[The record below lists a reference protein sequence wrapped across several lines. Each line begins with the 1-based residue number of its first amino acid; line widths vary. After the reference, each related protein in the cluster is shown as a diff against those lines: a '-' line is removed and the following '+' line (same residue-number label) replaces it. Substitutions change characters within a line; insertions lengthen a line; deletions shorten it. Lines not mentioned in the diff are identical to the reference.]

1 LKMLVTGG
9 AGFIGSHLVSA
20 LIYQGHNVRVIDDLS
35 SSSITNIQAFLGT
48 PELEFVETS
57 MLDRNVLGEGI
68 EWCDMVF
75 HLAAAVGV
83 KKVIYDPVGSTLTN
97 IDTTSLVL
105 ELCSKFDKR
114 VLITSTSEVY
124 GNSTELPFR
133 EDANLVI
140 GPTKQGRWSYACT
153 KALDEF
159 LALAYHQQ
167 YGLPVIVVRLFNT
180 VGPRQAGA
188 FGMVVPRFA
197 QQALKGLPITIFGDG
212 SQSRCFGH
220 VDDIIRGI
228 MGLYDNP
235 DAIGQVFN
243 IGNNEEITISELAEL
258 IIEIT
263 DSSSEI
269 DYIPNDQVYEGK
281 FSDLQRRVPDLQKI
295 NRFIGYKPQMS
306 LRGTIE
312 SVVDYYQNQGA
323 EFDLN

>member
-1 LKMLVTGG
+1 MLVTGG
-9 AGFIGSHLVSA
+9 AGFIGSHLVTA
-20 LIYQGHNVRVIDDLS
+20 LLAEGHDVRIIDDLS
-35 SSSITNIQAFLGT
+35 SGKLANIQAVHGT
-48 PELEFVETS
+48 PEFEFVEAS
-57 MLDRNVLGEGI
+57 VLDRNVLNEGI
-68 EWCDMVF
+68 DWCDMVF

-105 ELCSKFDKR
+105 ELCSKSDKR

-140 GPTKQGRWSYACT
+140 GPTQQGRWSYACT

-159 LALAYHQQ
+159 LTLAYHQQ

-188 FGMVVPRFA
+188 FGMVVPRFV
-197 QQALKGLPITIFGDG
+197 QQAIKGSPITIFGDG
-212 SQSRCFGH
+212 TQSRCFGH
-220 VDDIIRGI
+220 VDDVVRGI
-228 MGLYDNP
+228 MGLYDNSESL
-235 DAIGQVFN
+235 GEVFN

-263 DSSSEI
+263 GSSSEI
-269 DYIPNDQVYEGK
+269 KHIPDDEVYDGK
-281 FSDLQRRVPDLQKI
+281 FADLQRRVPDLQKI
-295 NRFIGYKPQMS
+295 KRFIGYEPQMN
-306 LRGTIE
+306 LRKTIE
-312 SVVDYYQNQGA
+312 SVVDSFQNQGA
-323 EFDLN
+323 EFDIS